1 MAVQWFGQEAKTR
14 TRSGAVEGLRTAAM
28 FTLTEANRTV
38 PLDQGPLQRSGDTD
52 VDPAALE
59 AIVYYNTPY
68 AVRQHEEIH
77 WKHPKQG
84 RAKWLELTMQEQ
96 HERIQQIIAT
106 QIRKALS

>member
-14 TRSGAVEGLRTAAM
+14 TRAGAVDGLRTAAM
-28 FTLTEANRTV
+28 FALTEANRTV
-38 PLDQGPLQRSGDTD
+38 PLDQGPLQRSGGTY

-68 AVRQHEEIH
+68 AVRQHEELH
-77 WKHPKQG
+77 YRHPKQG
-84 RAKWLELTMQEQ
+84 RAKWLELTVQEQ
-96 HERIQQIIAT
+96 RDRIQQIIAT

>member
-14 TRSGAVEGLRTAAM
+14 TRAGAVDGLRTAAM
-28 FTLTEANRTV
+28 FALTEANRTV

-68 AVRQHEEIH
+68 ARRQHEEIT

-96 HERIQQIIAT
+96 HERIQRIIAT
-106 QIRKALS
+106 RIQEALS